1 MNNQIMDK
9 QQKLFAEI
17 TAMRESGKIVRFLE
31 DGFVFNN
38 KIRKD
43 K

>member
-1 MNNQIMDK
+1 MNKKI
-9 QQKLFAEI
+9 
-17 TAMRESGKIVRFLE
+17 RESGKIVRFLE